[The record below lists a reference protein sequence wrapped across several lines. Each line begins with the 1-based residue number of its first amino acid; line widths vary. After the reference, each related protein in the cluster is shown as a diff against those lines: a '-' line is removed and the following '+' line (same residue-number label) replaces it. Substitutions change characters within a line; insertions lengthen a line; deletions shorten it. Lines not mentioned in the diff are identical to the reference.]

1 MGKQLLVLVIGFLF
15 GVACDSRTK
24 EAEEP
29 SIKISDL
36 QLIGSHNSYKL
47 PIEPALLKL
56 LMDSDSA
63 TMLGLDYSH
72 ISPWDQLE
80 LGLRVLELDVFH
92 DPEGGRFSNPKG
104 HTFLQQQGLTPE
116 PYADLQKFDQP
127 GFKVMH
133 VQDIDF
139 RSHFPLFEDY
149 LGELKSWSDLNPNHL
164 PIFITVNAKDQNF
177 TERGL
182 TEALPFTSEAFDML
196 GQEIQSVL
204 PPEKYFTPAQLKR
217 NYGSLSEAVQTAGW
231 PDMKDMQGKFVFVLD
246 EGDEKTGV
254 YLHNDPTLNK
264 SIFFVNVPEED
275 PLAAIM
281 ILNDPVRD
289 QEKIQDLVKKGFMV
303 RTRADSDTR
312 EARTNDRN
320 KMQQAFSSGAQLIST
335 DYYLPDGRI
344 NPNYQVIFP
353 NQSYVRLNP
362 LMEASNVTDI
372 SRIEYQAAVV
382 PLSTREFKVA
392 MEHKYGTVLDVRT
405 DEELKGGCLDN
416 AVQAD
421 FLSEQ
426 FDERVKTLEKSEP
439 ILVYCKV
446 GARSAKAAE
455 KLIAQGFKKV
465 YHLEGGID
473 TWVSSGGNIV
483 EYVPL

>member
-1 MGKQLLVLVIGFLF
+1 MGKQLLALAIALLF
-15 GVACDSRTK
+15 GVACDSGSK
-24 EAEEP
+24 EADEP
-29 SIKISDL
+29 SMKISHL
-36 QLIGSHNSYKL
+36 QFIGSHNSYKL

-56 LMDSDSA
+56 LLEADSA
-63 TMLGLDYSH
+63 AMPGLDYSH

-92 DPEGGRFSNPKG
+92 DPEGGRFSNPQG
-104 HTFLQQQGLTPE
+104 HAFLQQQGLTPE
-116 PYADLQKFDQP
+116 PYADLHKFDLP

-177 TERGL
+177 PELGF
-182 TEALPFTSEAFDML
+182 TEALPFDSEAFDLL
-196 GQEIQSVL
+196 GKEIESVL
-204 PPEKYFTPAQLKR
+204 SPEKCFTPAQLKR
-217 NYGSLSEAVQTAGW
+217 NYGSLSEAVLTGGW
-231 PDMKDMQGKFVFVLD
+231 PDLKDIQGKFVFVLD
-246 EGDEKTGV
+246 EEGEKMEA
-254 YLHNDPTLNK
+254 YLQNDPTLDK
-264 SIFFVNVPEED
+264 SIFFVNVPEEN

-289 QEKIQDLVKKGFMV
+289 QDKIQGLVKKGFMV

-312 EARTNDRN
+312 EARTNDTN
-320 KMQQAFSSGAQLIST
+320 KMEQAFSSGAQLIST
-335 DYYLPDGRI
+335 DYYLPDEKI
-344 NPNYQVIFP
+344 NPHYKVVFP
-353 NQSYVRLNP
+353 NESYVRTNP
-362 LMEASNVTDI
+362 LFESLK
-372 SRIEYQAAVV
+372 SIELTTVENSAEVI
-382 PLSTREFKVA
+382 PLSISEFKAA
-392 MEHKYGTVLDVRT
+392 MVRDFGTVLDVRT
-405 DEELKGGCLDN
+405 DGELKEGCLEN

-426 FDERVKTLEKSEP
+426 FEERVKTLDKASP

-446 GARSAKAAE
+446 GARSSKAAE
-455 KLIAQGFKKV
+455 QLITEGFDKV

-473 TWVSSGGNIV
+473 RWIAAGERIV
-483 EYVPL
+483 DYVPQ